1 MMKLINWFQIL
12 AVLAIALMMGSVH
25 ADSTALYYYNL
36 GVQSAAQEKLPEAKT
51 AFDQALLIDPQ
62 SYPVQ
67 RCLVILADVDNKQIK
82 KQTAVHLFRGFLS
95 FNRYKTDEAILEL
108 NKAIELDPQYAIS
121 YSHRADAFRDKRQMN
136 EALAD
141 YDKAL
146 GLSPKYATAYL
157 NRANLYADN
166 SEFDRAIADYNH
178 ALEIEPLNVLAY
190 YNRGNTYAK
199 HGRYEQAIADYKAL
213 LVINPFYP
221 HAYVRMGLTYEKI
234 DRTKDALSI
243 YKAYLQKLDLQ
254 KQDKLQEKWVRD
266 KVKSLEKQP

>member
-1 MMKLINWFQIL
+1 MKQINYLQMLVIL
-12 AVLAIALMMGSVH
+12 VICLMMDSVY
-25 ADSTALYYYNL
+25 ADSMALYYYNL

-51 AFDQALLIDPQ
+51 AFDRALQVDPQ

-67 RCLVILADVDNKQIK
+67 RCLLILADVEKNRIK
-82 KQTAVHLFRGFLS
+82 KQTAVHLFRGFFS

-108 NKAIELDPQYAIS
+108 NKAIKLDPQYAIS
-121 YSHRADAFRDKRQMN
+121 YSHRADAFRDKKMIK
-136 EALAD
+136 EAIAD

-146 GLSPKYATAYL
+146 ELSPMYATAYL

-178 ALEIEPLNVLAY
+178 ALEIESRNVLAY

-199 HGRYEQAIADYKAL
+199 HNRYEQALADYKAL
-213 LVINPFYP
+213 LVINPLYP
-221 HAYVRMGLTYEKI
+221 HAYVRMGLTYEKL
-234 DRTKDALSI
+234 DRTEEALSI

-254 KQDKLQEKWVRD
+254 KQDKLQVKWVQD